1 MKNKIFLGW
10 HKDGFAVVN
19 REILLKQTQKALY
32 VFENT
37 FLK

>member
-1 MKNKIFLGW
+1 MENKIFLGW
-10 HKDGFAVVN
+10 HKGGFAAVN
-19 REILLKQTQKALY
+19 RGILLKQTQKALY